1 MEEGN
6 LCDLPTQQEQKSG
19 TFLLNGAILQ
29 GFRTNPRTWELGW
42 ASLACHM
49 VVELGAKDTSKHLFT
64 SETKLELKIELEVDE
79 QATEAEVDSAEEDSN
94 TEWSWSFKFGK
105 E

>member
-1 MEEGN
+1 
-6 LCDLPTQQEQKSG
+6 
-19 TFLLNGAILQ
+19 
-29 GFRTNPRTWELGW
+29 
-42 ASLACHM
+42 M

-94 TEWSWSFKFGK
+94 TE
-105 E
+105 